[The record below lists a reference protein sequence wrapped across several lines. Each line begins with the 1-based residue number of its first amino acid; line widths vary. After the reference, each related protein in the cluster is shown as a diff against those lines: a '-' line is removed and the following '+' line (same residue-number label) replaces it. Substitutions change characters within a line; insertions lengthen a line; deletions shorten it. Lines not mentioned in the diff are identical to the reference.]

1 MVYNIKEYIIFK
13 VIQLYVF
20 VNPLL
25 FRKSREICVF
35 QLKKPP
41 FLKVLMAI
49 GFYDNKNIGYIL
61 GLN

>member
-49 GFYDNKNIGYIL
+49 
-61 GLN
+61 